1 MFGQPDVA
9 SRSHRSSNLC
19 DGASAD
25 VSGNRSGGAGSN
37 AEVTRAA
44 GAASPLG
51 KLGGAV
57 ALLFGC
63 PVRCRSFVVWETG
76 WESGARAGTPCSEV
90 GADVS
95 GNRNGG
101 GGFMARRPCRRRHIC
116 PGQLGPMCRWK
127 YGRPR
132 SAVWAI
138 ARATARSNGL
148 HGFGVH
154 EWSPLYCLG
163 NRVMERASQI
173 RETEFCEGVRS
184 RGQPRGCTWWRTG
197 STCGQP
203 DVRGVR
209 TTNS

>member
-1 MFGQPDVA
+1 MQPGLL
-9 SRSHRSSNLC
+9 HRSGNWAARWLC
-19 DGASAD
+19 CSGAPQG
-25 VSGNRSGGAGSN
+25 V
-37 AEVTRAA
+37 AA
-44 GAASPLG
+44 LSSG
-51 KLGGAV
+51 KLDGKA
-57 ALLFGC
+57 AR
-63 PVRCRSFVVWETG
+63 VREP
-76 WESGARAGTPCSEV
+76 PCSEV

-116 PGQLGPMCRWK
+116 PGQLGPICRWK